1 MAVLEDQLGPRLADE
16 FKGDAEHMGSL
27 GEWVWEQGIERGLE
41 QGMEQGLEQG
51 LERGGQQAVV
61 ASIRSMAKNL
71 SLSAE
76 QAMDVLEIPENR
88 RHVYC
93 SLLAADACAATVE

>member
-1 MAVLEDQLGPRLADE
+1 MAVLEDQLGPRLASE

-27 GEWVWEQGIERGLE
+27 GEWVWEQGIE
-41 QGMEQGLEQG
+41 QGLEQG
-51 LERGGQQAVV
+51 LEQGGQQAVV
-61 ASIRSMAKNL
+61 ASIRNMAKNL

-76 QAMDVLEIPENR
+76 QAMDVLEIPEDR
-88 RHVYC
+88 RHVYR